1 VRLLVARETLGT
13 PVLVVRV
20 RSMFLAVVVDGSM
33 DFGKGVAVNSVGT
46 SDAQFTILE
55 IRLMPM

>member
-1 VRLLVARETLGT
+1 MVARETLGT

-20 RSMFLAVVVDGSM
+20 RSMFLALVADGSM